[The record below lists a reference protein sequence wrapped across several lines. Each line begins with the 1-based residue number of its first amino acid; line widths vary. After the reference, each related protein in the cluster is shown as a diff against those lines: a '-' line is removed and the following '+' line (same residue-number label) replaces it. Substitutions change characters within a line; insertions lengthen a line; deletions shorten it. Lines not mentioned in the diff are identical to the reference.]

1 MAASASAE
9 SVQADNFII
18 AAVVFVVCV
27 DLKGT
32 NSNEENALL
41 LNLFCAS
48 TGVSLW

>member
-1 MAASASAE
+1 VAASASAE

-18 AAVVFVVCV
+18 AALVFVVCV

-32 NSNEENALL
+32 NL